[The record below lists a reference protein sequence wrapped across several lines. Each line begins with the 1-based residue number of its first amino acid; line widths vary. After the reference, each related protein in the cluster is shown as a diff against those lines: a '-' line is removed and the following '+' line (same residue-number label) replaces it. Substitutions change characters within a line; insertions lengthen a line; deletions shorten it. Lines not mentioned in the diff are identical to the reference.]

1 MLNPLLLL
9 MIKSITKL
17 TERNGLTVLTYH
29 RIGESYNQLY
39 MNEDLFEQQLI
50 WLKKYFNPMGLAEA
64 LELQKEYKLPERAI
78 AITVDDGYED
88 SFTTILPLLKK
99 YGLTATFFIST
110 SGIERGYLW
119 DELVS
124 SSIFMLDSCVSEL
137 ILLGKSY
144 DLSTYNKRKNC
155 VTAITNEIKYSELAK
170 RECLITQLLSE
181 ATAPSLPHQFLTEEQ
196 IKKLDDEGMGI
207 GAHTINHPILS
218 SEEAIVAN
226 REIQESKTRLEKIIG
241 KPIDFLAYPNGKK
254 YIDFNEQ
261 HEKIAKICGYKGAFS
276 SDWGCIAKNNNNFSY
291 KRFTPWDK
299 TEIRFCLRLALNFNK
314 LHNRLMI
321 K

>member
-1 MLNPLLLL
+1 MD
-9 MIKSITKL
+9 
-17 TERNGLTVLTYH
+17 
-29 RIGESYNQLY
+29 
-39 MNEDLFEQQLI
+39 EDLFEQQLVWI
-50 WLKKYFNPMGLAEA
+50 KKHFNSMGLAQA
-64 LELQKEYKLPERAI
+64 LELQKKHKLPERSV

-99 YGLTATFFIST
+99 HELTATFFIST

-137 ILLGKSY
+137 TVLGKSY

-155 VTAITNEIKYSELAK
+155 VTAITDKIKYSELVK
-170 RECLITQLLSE
+170 RDSLITQLLSE
-181 ATAPSLPHQFLTEEQ
+181 VTPQSLPHQFLTEEQ
-196 IKKLDDEGMGI
+196 IKKLYDEGMGI
-207 GAHTINHPILS
+207 GSHTINHPILCA
-218 SEEAIVAN
+218 EEAIVAKK
-226 REIQESKTRLEKIIG
+226 EIQEPKTILEKIIG
-241 KPIDFLAYPNGKK
+241 NSVDFLAYPNGKK

-261 HEKIAKICGYKGAFS
+261 HEKIAKTCGYKGAFS

-314 LHNRLMI
+314 LYNRLMI